1 MVRFALR
8 TLSASKDPEK
18 LICSRTVPLGR
29 SNLKMYAKNDSRVL
43 SDVVRDVQAFSSS
56 FVRTM
61 SEDEEIEV
69 VPQATE
75 TTTAVSPSGFA
86 KLSID
91 FKAAQLYFNILRST
105 KSSDDCANLIS

>member
-1 MVRFALR
+1 
-8 TLSASKDPEK
+8 
-18 LICSRTVPLGR
+18 
-29 SNLKMYAKNDSRVL
+29 MYAKNDSRVL